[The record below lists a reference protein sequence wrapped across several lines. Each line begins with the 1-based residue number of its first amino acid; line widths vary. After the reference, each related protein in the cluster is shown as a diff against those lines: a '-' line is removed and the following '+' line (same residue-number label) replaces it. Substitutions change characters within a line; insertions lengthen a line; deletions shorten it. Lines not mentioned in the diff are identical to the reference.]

1 MRYSSK
7 EFLSPSPYE
16 SGSIITLVETP
27 LVKDI
32 DEHMLENDPRMTAK
46 ITMRAC
52 YGEPIELDF
61 DVYGESGFEKRL
73 AKIDKL
79 QAEIEKFKSHFVSGW
94 RNHLRNYEH
103 AKEQKE
109 KEMVDEQMDSRS

>member
-7 EFLSPSPYE
+7 EFLSPNPYE
-16 SGSIITLVETP
+16 SGSIVTIVETA

-32 DEHMLENDPRMTAK
+32 CSYTLGQDPRMTAK

-73 AKIDKL
+73 AKIEKL
-79 QAEIEKFKSHFVSGW
+79 QSEIEKFKSHFVSGW
-94 RNHLRNYEH
+94 KNHLRNFEH
-103 AKEQKE
+103 AKNLKE
-109 KEMVDEQMDSRS
+109 GKD